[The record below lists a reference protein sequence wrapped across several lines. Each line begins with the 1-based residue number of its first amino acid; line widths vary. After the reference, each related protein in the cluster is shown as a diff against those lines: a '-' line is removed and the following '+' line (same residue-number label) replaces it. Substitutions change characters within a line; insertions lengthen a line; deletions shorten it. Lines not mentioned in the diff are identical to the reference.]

1 MCLFIFETCILLAK
15 SSFYFVDST
24 VSDGHIVCYCKI
36 KAGITRALY
45 QMLMNTLIDV
55 CQLGSVWRPLWRIY
69 SSSLRRYLC
78 FIAGGNGIPGIYS
91 EIVDIANKQQLSKE
105 EGCKRRLKLIWVIRK
120 CNMLLWFHNELAN
133 LKNTNIEVTIYVT
146 QATQKDLGTM
156 IMISSQKF

>member
-1 MCLFIFETCILLAK
+1 
-15 SSFYFVDST
+15 
-24 VSDGHIVCYCKI
+24 
-36 KAGITRALY
+36 
-45 QMLMNTLIDV
+45 MLMNTPDRCMPIRVGVEAYGESL
-55 CQLGSVWRPLWRIY
+55 QL
-69 SSSLRRYLC
+69 LRRYLC

-146 QATQKDLGTM
+146 QATQKDLGDHDND
-156 IMISSQKF
+156 KF